1 MLSLGFNSFGWV
13 STLVSITIFGVAAR
27 QIALMSIYFAGNT
40 RLPMVAGW
48 DNLLPGWFSRLHK
61 RYRTPVNSIL
71 FVGVITLAFSLL
83 PLIGVLEEEAFQIQ
97 DNAATMFY
105 ALIYVVL
112 FAIPFVAIRRFGV
125 KAPLW
130 LKIAS
135 ASGLIVSLIAGLL
148 LDVSDQSRGPAARIR
163 FEGLRRS
170 RDRECHRRGLVR
182 SAWQTREAGAG
193 ALSPTEAIRYRR
205 QELTLVFALPL

>member
-1 MLSLGFNSFGWV
+1 VLSLGFSSFGWV
-13 STLVSITIFGVAAR
+13 SVLVSVTIFGVAAR

-48 DNLLPGWFSRLHK
+48 DNLLPAWFAKLHQ

-71 FVGVITLAFSLL
+71 FVGVVTLAFSLL

-105 ALIYVVL
+105 ALIYIVL
-112 FAIPFVAIRRFGV
+112 FAIPFVALSRFGV

-135 ASGLIVSLIAGLL
+135 AAGLVVSVIAGFYAMFPIKP
-148 LDVSDQSRGPAARIR
+148 VAQPWA
-163 FEGLRRS
+163 F
-170 RDRECHRRGLVR
+170 
-182 SAWQTREAGAG
+182 
-193 ALSPTEAIRYRR
+193 ALK
-205 QELTLVFALPL
+205 VFAVVALANIVGVLLYSLRGRGRRAAVA